1 MHTVGRIP
9 LLMLHP
15 SDSNNHSATLQVPMS
30 RVVRFVRQLSHDLR
44 NHLNAA
50 ELQAAYMNEVTTDAE
65 MKGEVQRLRGMFS
78 DMGSSLQ
85 KLTGALAEIKLTTMP
100 YEAAAFLEDL
110 RSKLQSQFPEEAK
123 SVQWTIEVEKAQLN
137 IDPQNLQLAFLEL
150 FGNAFQHSRGNEAME
165 ASGAITAGDFVFT
178 LREPK
183 AQFEGSTDKW
193 GHEPFAKVMHGHYG
207 LGLHRA
213 RSIIEAHAGRFDAQF
228 DSARASL
235 VTTVALPLH
244 QV

>member
-1 MHTVGRIP
+1 MSQPSNPNNQADTLQIP
-9 LLMLHP
+9 L
-15 SDSNNHSATLQVPMS
+15 S
-30 RVVRFVRQLSHDLR
+30 RVIGFVRQLSHDLR

-65 MKGEVQRLRGMFS
+65 MKSEVLRLRGMFS

-85 KLTGALAEIKLTTMP
+85 KLSGALAEIRLTPMP
-100 YEAAAFLEDL
+100 YEAPAFMEDL
-110 RSKLQSQFPEEAK
+110 RSRLQSQFPEEAK
-123 SVQWTIEVEKAQLN
+123 SVQWTVEVEKAQLN
-137 IDPQNLQLAFLEL
+137 IDPQNLQAAFLEL
-150 FGNAFQHSRGNEAME
+150 FGNAFQHSRSKEAME
-165 ASGAITAGDFVFT
+165 ASAAITASEFIFT

-183 AQFEGSTDKW
+183 TQFEGSTDKW

-213 RSIIEAHAGRFDAQF
+213 RSIIEAHGGQFEAQF
-228 DSARASL
+228 DPARASL
-235 VTTVALPLH
+235 FTTIALPIH